1 MEIWLGLERI
11 SIFSHGA
18 EKVEY
23 KVKFVYCAE
32 EGSLGQT
39 SDLLA
44 RKGKWPPQISRN
56 IITLAAR
63 LGGIFPCNLP

>member
-32 EGSLGQT
+32 EGSLGQI

-44 RKGKWPPQISRN
+44 RKGKWPPKSAA
-56 IITLAAR
+56 ITLAAR